1 MKKIL
6 KKLSCALLTAV
17 MVCAMT
23 PLAASAAINYSK
35 TRIVY
40 MPTSGKELGYDE
52 ISINNIPAGQ
62 TILKS
67 NVKVSKGGSVI
78 SLDSFSSSSCKS
90 TTEAFRKGVKSSNYS
105 DHFYNIGFAVKKPG
119 TGKISFKVGNKT
131 YTSTIKV
138 LRYVN
143 PLKSISI
150 TGVKGNLAGKF
161 KNSGH
166 NAFRYTNKAQKSAVM
181 KCTAATGWKI
191 TSVSFN
197 NNRTYTQYSTNY
209 NAHNSGVSSSTL
221 RVGSLSAKQSA
232 YISFTLRN
240 IKNGAIQYCTLNMN

>member
-6 KKLSCALLTAV
+6 KKLSCALLAAA

-40 MPTSGKELGYDE
+40 MPTSGKDLGYDE
-52 ISINNIPAGQ
+52 ISISNIPAKQ
-62 TILKS
+62 NILKS
-67 NVKVSKGGSVI
+67 NVKVVSGGSVI
-78 SLDSFSSSSCKS
+78 ALDSFGSSSFKS
-90 TTEAFRKGVKSSNYS
+90 TTEAFRKGAKPYTHS

-143 PLKSISI
+143 PLKSVSI

-161 KNSGH
+161 KSSGH
-166 NAFRYTNKAQKSAVM
+166 NAFRYANKAQKNAVM
-181 KCTAATGWKI
+181 KCTAANGWKI
-191 TSVSFN
+191 TEGVLEEECSEMLSTFF
-197 NNRTYTQYSTNY
+197 RELREKKKQAKILKKQEAERLAGQTQSESAEQKEKSREIYS
-209 NAHNSGVSSSTL
+209 
-221 RVGSLSAKQSA
+221 
-232 YISFTLRN
+232 
-240 IKNGAIQYCTLNMN
+240 

>member
-90 TTEAFRKGVKSSNYS
+90 TTEAFRKGVNSSNYS
-105 DHFYNIGFAVKKPG
+105 DHFYNIGVAV
-119 TGKISFKVGNKT
+119 
-131 YTSTIKV
+131 
-138 LRYVN
+138 
-143 PLKSISI
+143 
-150 TGVKGNLAGKF
+150 
-161 KNSGH
+161 
-166 NAFRYTNKAQKSAVM
+166 
-181 KCTAATGWKI
+181 
-191 TSVSFN
+191 
-197 NNRTYTQYSTNY
+197 
-209 NAHNSGVSSSTL
+209 
-221 RVGSLSAKQSA
+221 
-232 YISFTLRN
+232 
-240 IKNGAIQYCTLNMN
+240 

>member
-6 KKLSCALLTAV
+6 KKLSCALLAAA

-40 MPTSGKELGYDE
+40 MPTSGKDLGYDE
-52 ISINNIPAGQ
+52 ISISNIPAKQ
-62 TILKS
+62 SILRS
-67 NVKVSKGGSVI
+67 NVKVVSGGS
-78 SLDSFSSSSCKS
+78 SGFKS
-90 TTEAFRKGVKSSNYS
+90 TTEAFRKGAKPYTHS
-105 DHFYNIGFAVKKPG
+105 DRFYNIGFAVKKPG

-131 YTSTIKV
+131 YSSTIKV

-161 KNSGH
+161 KSSGH
-166 NAFRYTNKAQKSAVM
+166 NAFRYANKTQKNAVM
-181 KCTAATGWKI
+181 KCTAANGWKI
-191 TSVSFN
+191 TGVSFN
-197 NNRTYTQYSTNY
+197 NNRTHTQYSTNY
-209 NAHNSGVSSSTL
+209 NAPNSGASSSTL
-221 RVGSLSAKQSA
+221 RIGNLSAKQSA

-240 IKNGAIQYCTLNMN
+240 TKNGAVQYCTLNMN

>member
-181 KCTAATGWKI
+181 KCTAANGWKI

-209 NAHNSGVSSSTL
+209 TAHNSGVSSSTL

-240 IKNGAIQYCTLNMN
+240 TKNGAIQYCTLNMN

>member
-6 KKLSCALLTAV
+6 KKLSCALLAAA

-40 MPTSGKELGYDE
+40 MPTSGKDLGYDE
-52 ISINNIPAGQ
+52 ISISNIPAKQ
-62 TILKS
+62 NILKS
-67 NVKVSKGGSVI
+67 NVKVVSGGSVI
-78 SLDSFSSSSCKS
+78 ALDSFGSSSFKS
-90 TTEAFRKGVKSSNYS
+90 TTEAFRKGAKPYTHS

-143 PLKSISI
+143 PLKSVSI

-161 KNSGH
+161 KRSGH
-166 NAFRYTNKAQKSAVM
+166 NAFRYANKAQKNAVM
-181 KCTAATGWKI
+181 KCTAANGWKI
-191 TSVSFN
+191 TGVSLTTTGPIHSIVPITTPLTAGLLLPRSVSETFP
-197 NNRTYTQYSTNY
+197 RSSPPISASPFATPKTGRYSTV
-209 NAHNSGVSSSTL
+209 HL
-221 RVGSLSAKQSA
+221 
-232 YISFTLRN
+232 I
-240 IKNGAIQYCTLNMN
+240 

>member
-6 KKLSCALLTAV
+6 KKLSCALLAAA

-40 MPTSGKELGYDE
+40 MPTSGKDLGYDE
-52 ISINNIPAGQ
+52 ISISNIPAKQ
-62 TILKS
+62 NILKS
-67 NVKVSKGGSVI
+67 NVKVVSGGSVI
-78 SLDSFSSSSCKS
+78 ALDSFGSSGFKS
-90 TTEAFRKGVKSSNYS
+90 TTEAFRKGAKPYTHS

-143 PLKSISI
+143 PLKSVSI

-161 KNSGH
+161 KRSGQQGTEECCH
-166 NAFRYTNKAQKSAVM
+166 EMHRCKWLEDHRRFFQQQPDPYTV
-181 KCTAATGWKI
+181 
-191 TSVSFN
+191 
-197 NNRTYTQYSTNY
+197 
-209 NAHNSGVSSSTL
+209 
-221 RVGSLSAKQSA
+221 
-232 YISFTLRN
+232 
-240 IKNGAIQYCTLNMN
+240 

>member
-6 KKLSCALLTAV
+6 KKLSCALLAAA

-40 MPTSGKELGYDE
+40 MPTSGKDLGYDE
-52 ISINNIPAGQ
+52 ISISNIPANQ
-62 TILKS
+62 NILKS
-67 NVKVSKGGSVI
+67 NVKVVSGGSVI
-78 SLDSFSSSSCKS
+78 ALDSFGSSSFKS
-90 TTEAFRKGVKSSNYS
+90 TTEAFRKGAKPYTHS

-119 TGKISFKVGNKT
+119 TGKISFKV
-131 YTSTIKV
+131 

-143 PLKSISI
+143 PLKSVSI

-161 KNSGH
+161 KRSGH
-166 NAFRYTNKAQKSAVM
+166 NAFRYANKAQKNAVM
-181 KCTAATGWKI
+181 KCTAANVWKI
-191 TSVSFN
+191 TGVSFN
-197 NNRTYTQYSTNY
+197 NNRTHTQYSTNY
-209 NAHNSGVSSSTL
+209 NAPNSGASSSTL
-221 RVGSLSAKQSA
+221 RIGNLSAKQSA

-240 IKNGAIQYCTLNMN
+240 TKNGAVQYCTLNMN

>member
-6 KKLSCALLTAV
+6 KKLSCALLAAA

-40 MPTSGKELGYDE
+40 MPTSGKDLGYDE
-52 ISINNIPAGQ
+52 ISISNIPAKQ
-62 TILKS
+62 NILKS
-67 NVKVSKGGSVI
+67 NVKVVSGGSVI
-78 SLDSFSSSSCKS
+78 ALDSFGSSSFKS
-90 TTEAFRKGVKSSNYS
+90 TTEAFRKGAKPYTHS

-143 PLKSISI
+143 PLKS
-150 TGVKGNLAGKF
+150 V
-161 KNSGH
+161 H
-166 NAFRYTNKAQKSAVM
+166 NAFRYANKAQKNAVM
-181 KCTAATGWKI
+181 KCTAANGWKI
-191 TSVSFN
+191 TGVSFN
-197 NNRTYTQYSTNY
+197 NNRTHTQYSTNY
-209 NAHNSGVSSSTL
+209 NAPNSGASSSTL
-221 RVGSLSAKQSA
+221 RIGNLSAKQSA

-240 IKNGAIQYCTLNMN
+240 TKNGAVQYCTLNMN